1 MRLSCGQD
9 VPHRR
14 HRQLDS
20 DPTFLHVPFT
30 AFQSEPAD
38 RLFSRAG
45 FTASS
50 SNPPVPLQSTV
61 SFSDRY
67 FREIIAR
74 LEAARAKNAPVLARV
89 APLIG
94 QSVANG
100 GVLHVF
106 GSGHSEVIAREIIGR
121 AGGLA
126 CVSGILD
133 PTQGF
138 IENLVGY
145 GSALIAR
152 HDRQYQLLPGETIIV
167 ISNSGKNVAPIEVAL
182 YAREKG
188 LHVVGL
194 LSLTMSQSARTIH
207 PGGRR
212 LHEIADHVLD
222 NGGVPGDTLIELREG
237 DARARSTVSDGTST
251 SLFSGPTS
259 TVIGATLL
267 NLLMLDTIAW
277 LQARGHALPLLRSQN
292 IPGAIE
298 YNRAVGKPYQH
309 RLSRQLA

>member
-1 MRLSCGQD
+1 MPSLPPAVHPD
-9 VPHRR
+9 
-14 HRQLDS
+14 LM
-20 DPTFLHVPFT
+20 PF
-30 AFQSEPAD
+30 SE
-38 RLFSRAG
+38 
-45 FTASS
+45 
-50 SNPPVPLQSTV
+50 
-61 SFSDRY
+61 RY
-67 FREIIAR
+67 FNEVMRRLDDARKSNASVIAQ
-74 LEAARAKNAPVLARV
+74 V

-94 QSVANG
+94 QSVARG

-133 PTQGF
+133 PTSGF

-167 ISNSGKNVAPIEVAL
+167 ISNSGKNVSPIEVAL
-182 YAREKG
+182 YAKEKG

-194 LSLTMSQSARTIH
+194 LSLPMSRNASTVH

-212 LHEIADHVLD
+212 LHEIADFVLD
-222 NGGVPGDTLIELREG
+222 NGGVPGDTLIDVRPEQVSRH
-237 DARARSTVSDGTST
+237 ASQSSTDST
-251 SLFSGPTS
+251 PLLSGPTS
-259 TVIGATLL
+259 TVIGAMLM
-267 NLLMLDTIAW
+267 NLLMLDVIEW
-277 LQARGHALPLLRSQN
+277 LQRNGHTPPLLRSQN
-292 IPGAIE
+292 LPGAIE
-298 YNRAVGKPYQH
+298 YNRAVGKPYLH